1 MAKPRLYRRLLAAV
15 LLSLALAPV
24 NGARAEYPE
33 RPIRLVVPFPPGGV
47 TDVVARL
54 MAERLSAEF
63 GQQVVVDNKTGAG
76 GVIAGDIV
84 AKAAADGYTLLFTTP
99 NHTINAA
106 FRATLPYDTE
116 KDLRA
121 VSNVGQIPML
131 LVTHPSLPVTT
142 FQGFIDYAA
151 KNPGKINVSSAG
163 NSTLPHIT
171 MELLMLR
178 EKFQV
183 TNVPYRGAAPALADL
198 VAGQVQA
205 KLDNYTQSAQFIA
218 DRRLNVLAVTSARRL
233 KQLPDVPTV
242 AERLPGFE
250 GYLWMGLVAP
260 AATPDAVV
268 QKLAAAARRFVALP
282 ARALERSV
290 PFDRESRRERA
301 FRGLRVQLHD
311 GHRRRRRQ
319 VLRANGLQDVL
330 RQARELRVQ
339 LQVDARREKREPLEQ
354 ALDVRVGALEARQ
367 PETRGD
373 LGILLRVLR
382 PHLAHELQFPLVV
395 AQQARV
401 HQLDSRIPK
410 SASVTW
416 PVSRSSRVRM

>member
-1 MAKPRLYRRLLAAV
+1 LYRRLLAAV
-15 LLSLALAPV
+15 VMVLALAPFS
-24 NGARAEYPE
+24 GARAEYPE
-33 RPIRLVVPFPPGGV
+33 KPIRLVVPFPPGGV

-63 GQQVVVDNKTGAG
+63 GQQVVVDTKTGAG
-76 GVIAGDIV
+76 GVTAGEIV
-84 AKAAADGYTLLFTTP
+84 AKAPADGYTLLLTTP

-106 FRATLPYDTE
+106 FRTTMPYDTE
-116 KDLRA
+116 KDLRP

-151 KNPGKINVSSAG
+151 KNPGKINVASAG
-163 NSTLPHIT
+163 NGTLPHIT

-218 DRRLNVLAVTSARRL
+218 DRKLNVLAVTSARRL

-242 AERLPGFE
+242 AEQLPGFE
-250 GYLWMGLVAP
+250 AYLWMGLVAP

-268 QKLAAAARRFVALP
+268 QKLAATARRFVALT
-282 ARALERSV
+282 ET
-290 PFDRESRRERA
+290 
-301 FRGLRVQLHD
+301 
-311 GHRRRRRQ
+311 
-319 VLRANGLQDVL
+319 
-330 RQARELRVQ
+330 QARFDKDGVEPVGNGPDEFRAQIAKEIALWRELAKTTNITI
-339 LQVDARREKREPLEQ
+339 D
-354 ALDVRVGALEARQ
+354 
-367 PETRGD
+367 
-373 LGILLRVLR
+373 
-382 PHLAHELQFPLVV
+382 
-395 AQQARV
+395 
-401 HQLDSRIPK
+401 
-410 SASVTW
+410 
-416 PVSRSSRVRM
+416 